1 MQEAELTLQEAEVTL
16 QETEITLQEAKLA
29 LQEAESANW
38 QVLQEDLEAGV
49 VEIAPGHKV
58 LHPVPVELTFQ
69 DVSYELHPASKQ
81 TPGSKPMA
89 QTVIHTCSG
98 RLATRTAVAL
108 MGPSGAGRLL
118 YSNCCSARY
127 SVTGV
132 PLAI

>member
-1 MQEAELTLQEAEVTL
+1 MQRLAGARYKEKMRPVQEAESTLQEAESTL
-16 QETEITLQEAKLA
+16 QESEVTPE
-29 LQEAESANW
+29 N
-38 QVLQEDLEAGV
+38 LETGV